1 MTSEPVHMVRLRKSE
16 LFSHI
21 AEFSCHLGHDQEH
34 GAAATLTKIFFQVGK
49 RGMMIPLF
57 NFPKFTTRLISGII
71 SALLSFDWGY
81 YVTAKHFRNAVQAA
95 CAI

>member
-1 MTSEPVHMVRLRKSE
+1 MPSEPVHMVGLRKSE

-21 AEFSCHLGHDQEH
+21 AEFSCHLGHDREH
-34 GAAATLTKIFFQVGK
+34 GAAATLAEIFFHVGK
-49 RGMMIPLF
+49 RGIMIPLL
-57 NFPKFTTRLISGII
+57 NFPKFTARLIFAVI